1 MKRVTWQSHCTLRNR
16 LYEIASS
23 VATPT
28 PRNDVSSIFSRDD
41 VGALGRLLYILSTS
55 RYNLDKNYI
64 SLFGTSP
71 RLYRTM

>member
-1 MKRVTWQSHCTLRNR
+1 MLNLQVPMYIA
-16 LYEIASS
+16 LYSINSIPTNPLKIENWKLEILPIGS
-23 VATPT
+23 
-28 PRNDVSSIFSRDD
+28 
-41 VGALGRLLYILSTS
+41 GALGRLLYILSMS